1 MLIFR
6 PGNISKTVA
15 SKCIV
20 KILQI
25 FVIDKGELFNITKF
39 SFDTSGEKKENWVE
53 LSLPGRDFNTAG
65 SCAIELKNRMFIF
78 GGLEPYKHQV
88 SDP

>member
-6 PGNISKTVA
+6 PGNISKM
-15 SKCIV
+15 SKLFIYYRFEYLF
-20 KILQI
+20 KGQI
-25 FVIDKGELFNITKF
+25 FNTTKYLF
-39 SFDTSGEKKENWVE
+39 DPSGAEKEHWVE
-53 LSLPGRDFNTAG
+53 LSLERIGRDFNTAG

-88 SDP
+88 